1 MIVDHK
7 CHDPAAIGAAILA
20 DVTHTKE
27 IEEEIKIKLGA
38 KTAKVWKEV
47 KLFLYPKT
55 CEVYISQ
62 VTKYSALHHNM
73 MEMILCIFS

>member
-47 KLFLYPKT
+47 KLFLDPKT
-55 CEVYISQ
+55 CEVYISY
-62 VTKYSALHHNM
+62 VAYVAIVH
-73 MEMILCIFS
+73 ILLILEWFS